1 MWATGAF
8 VILAR
13 SDQSKREE
21 SDKKINSN
29 LHREAIEQ
37 RERDTGS
44 CWLTLNGCSYCSIVI
59 RFSGGGAGSG
69 WWLLWVRM
77 LEHGSRHC
85 FCCTRHTKRML
96 EKY

>member
-1 MWATGAF
+1 
-8 VILAR
+8 LAR

-21 SDKKINSN
+21 SDHKINSN

-59 RFSGGGAGSG
+59 GFSGGGAGSG

-77 LEHGSRHC
+77 LRDIVFVVHAIQ
-85 FCCTRHTKRML
+85 KRML